1 MATCTYIAV
10 VSLDV
15 QSFIFQL
22 YARLLDFTVTYIRG
36 RTYRPSNRGCAIVF
50 CTKYVSGSPQNK
62 LFMATCTYIRAVSLE
77 CQSFVFKFYLRLLDF
92 TEARLESTRIG
103 RKMADVPL
111 SFSQKRYP
119 VHSKINNL
127 WLHLHTPTLGIYAE
141 TMSCSLSQSFHI
153 LSVKLN
159 TVAYYRTRYIRTAL
173 MRVDTPPAIAASS
186 HHFTE

>member
-1 MATCTYIAV
+1 MATCTYISV

-22 YARLLDFTVTYIRG
+22 YARLQGFTVTYIRG

-50 CTKYVSGSPQNK
+50 CAKHVSGSH
-62 LFMATCTYIRAVSLE
+62 IRVVSLE

-103 RKMADVPL
+103 RKMPDVPL

-119 VHSKINNL
+119 VHSKINDL

-159 TVAYYRTRYIRTAL
+159 TVAYYPTRYIHTAL